1 MTNLLRLAKGMKE
14 YKNAHFLFVGQG
26 DEVNLVKHLIIAWD
40 LTNTTLLPSINQ
52 DEFKKLLAEVDIGL
66 FSLDKK
72 HSSHNFPGKLL
83 GYMVQSLPILG
94 SVNYDNDLMPLINH
108 SKAGYVHV
116 NGNDDDLLQSAIK
129 LYKDHELRLHLG
141 NNAMT
146 LLKSEFD
153 VTHIAR
159 SIINKLGNQSCYEL
173 ITRS

>member
-1 MTNLLRLAKGMKE
+1 
-14 YKNAHFLFVGQG
+14 
-26 DEVNLVKHLIIAWD
+26 
-40 LTNTTLLPSINQ
+40 
-52 DEFKKLLAEVDIGL
+52 
-66 FSLDKK
+66 
-72 HSSHNFPGKLL
+72 
-83 GYMVQSLPILG
+83 
-94 SVNYDNDLMPLINH
+94 MPLINH

-159 SIINKLGNQSCYEL
+159 SIVNKLGNQSCYEL
-173 ITRS
+173 KPDRREIIFRSKNSPRKDHTIYA